1 MEPAAAISVDETIR
15 PASVALF
22 ALIVSWQLVYIA
34 MAFRRVYADRWP
46 GAGARAVIFV
56 FVALIVDNA
65 VLFLSFWLTVETAL
79 RAT

>member
-1 MEPAAAISVDETIR
+1 LPGAAAK
-15 PASVALF
+15 AA
-22 ALIVSWQLVYIA
+22 
-34 MAFRRVYADRWP
+34 
-46 GAGARAVIFV
+46 IFV